1 MDEQSLATI
10 GRPVPGK
17 QISRVALER
26 WDGDAAPDEGLADEG
41 VADGAA
47 DWATLPLW
55 RVRDLSVRY
64 GRKVAVSSVS
74 LDLPKGGVTAII
86 GPSGCGKSSFLS
98 CLNRLSL
105 AVDGCSVSGRIL
117 MGGQDILARRID
129 EIALRR
135 RIGFIFQRPNPF
147 PLSIRRNLELPLR
160 EHGMRSRPA
169 LEEAIETALLSVG
182 LWDEVKDRLESPAQ
196 LLSGGQQQRLCIA
209 RALVLQPEALL
220 MDEPCSA
227 LDPIATGVIED
238 LVESLKRRLTIV
250 IVTHNLRQA
259 KRLGDHVALFWTQD
273 GSGQLLEAGEADQM
287 FHAPVEE
294 TTRLYISGGIG

>member
-10 GRPVPGK
+10 GRPIPGN
-17 QISRVALER
+17 QMSRVALET
-26 WDGDAAPDEGLADEG
+26 WDGKAGPANDVAPG
-41 VADGAA
+41 VAPGPADGAP
-47 DWATLPLW
+47 PLW
-55 RVRDLSVRY
+55 RVCDVTVRY

-74 LDLPKGGVTAII
+74 MDLLKGGVTAII

-98 CLNRLSL
+98 CLNRLAL
-105 AVDGCSVSGRIL
+105 AIDGCSVSGRITL
-117 MGGQDILARRID
+117 GGQNILAPRID
-129 EIALRR
+129 EIALRK

-160 EHGMRSRPA
+160 EHGMRGRAA
-169 LEEAIETALLSVG
+169 LDEAVETALQSVG
-182 LWDEVKDRLESPAQ
+182 LWNEVKDRLDSPAQ

-259 KRLGDHVALFWTQD
+259 KRLGDHVALFWSHD
-273 GSGQLLEAGEADQM
+273 GCGQLLETGEADQI
-287 FHAPVEE
+287 FHAPAQDL
-294 TTRLYISGGIG
+294 TRLYISGGIG

>member
-1 MDEQSLATI
+1 MDEQSLATV
-10 GRPVPGK
+10 GRPVAGG
-17 QISRVALER
+17 QMNRVALET
-26 WDGDAAPDEGLADEG
+26 WDAPLAEGPGHAAAP
-41 VADGAA
+41 VAAA
-47 DWATLPLW
+47 GWVPEPLW
-55 RVRDLSVRY
+55 RVSDLSVRY
-64 GRKVAVSSVS
+64 GRKPALSSVS
-74 LDLPKGGVTAII
+74 LDLHKGGVTAII

-98 CLNRLSL
+98 CLNRLCM
-105 AVDGCSVSGRIL
+105 AIDGCSVSGRIL
-117 MGGQDILARRID
+117 LDGRDILAPRVD
-129 EIALRR
+129 EIALRK

-160 EHGMRSRPA
+160 EHGTRDRA
-169 LEEAIETALLSVG
+169 AVAEAIETTLQAVG
-182 LWDEVKDRLESPAQ
+182 LWNEVKDRLDAPAQ

-209 RALVLQPEALL
+209 RALVLQPDALL

-273 GSGQLLEAGEADQM
+273 GCGCLLEAGEADQI
-287 FHAPVEE
+287 FHDPAREL
-294 TTRLYISGGIG
+294 TSLYISGGIG

>member
-10 GRPVPGK
+10 GRPVAGGPMN
-17 QISRVALER
+17 RVALET
-26 WDGDAAPDEGLADEG
+26 WDAHADAHAPAHPAAPAGTAG
-41 VADGAA
+41 
-47 DWATLPLW
+47 WALPPLW
-55 RVRDLSVRY
+55 RVFDLSVRY

-74 LDLPKGGVTAII
+74 LDLLKGGVTAII

-98 CLNRLSL
+98 CLNRLCRTI
-105 AVDGCSVSGRIL
+105 DGCSVAGRIL
-117 MGGQDILARRID
+117 FDGQDILAPRVD

-135 RIGFIFQRPNPF
+135 RVGFIFQRPNPF

-160 EHGMRSRPA
+160 EHGTRDRA
-169 LEEAIETALLSVG
+169 AVAEAIETTLQAVG
-182 LWDEVKDRLESPAQ
+182 LWNEVKDRLDAPAQ

-209 RALVLQPEALL
+209 RALVLKPDALL

-273 GSGQLLEAGEADQM
+273 GCGRLLEAGEADRI
-287 FHAPVEE
+287 FHEPAQDL
-294 TTRLYISGGIG
+294 TRLYISGGIG